1 MLNYKKKLIFGFF
14 CIILSNLLGIINP
27 KIVSKAI
34 DYFKTDIKPDHLL
47 AFAGALIGITI
58 ILGFFRF
65 LTRRTVI
72 VVSRLIENDMRN
84 DLFAKLQSLSSSF
97 YQRNSTGDIMARLTN
112 DLNAVRSVLGPGLM
126 YTVNTIATFIF
137 VIIMML
143 TISPLLTAMAMIPVP
158 LMVIV
163 VNYFNRQINKSY
175 TAVQAQYASIST
187 KAQENLAGIRIVK
200 SYVLEKLELDSFNLL
215 NQDYIRKNMR
225 YVKYNAAY
233 RPSMMLIVGLGV
245 VIILLFGGRMI
256 INNVITLGEFVAFNL
271 YLGMLVFPS
280 IALGWVMGI
289 FYQGVASMNRLD
301 YILSAESD
309 LVEERSQD
317 KLTSMLGQIEFK
329 NLTFTYPG
337 SDEPV
342 IKNFSLMVPPGN
354 IIAVVGKTG
363 TGKTTLMQLLTRT
376 FDPPD
381 GTLFIDNLDIKEVSL
396 KQLRGHIGYI
406 PQDTFL
412 FSDTIRNNIAFGV
425 AEADQEK
432 IEQAAQIAQIHQSVL
447 EFPNGYD
454 TILGERGINLSG
466 GQKQRVAIA
475 RAILKEPKILLLD
488 DALSAVDTITEEAI
502 LDDLR
507 SIMKDKTCFWISHR
521 ISSIK
526 NADHIIVLDQGEI
539 AEQGTHE
546 SLLLNNGIYA
556 DLFEKQQL
564 EESLN
569 LVE

>member
-1 MLNYKKKLIFGFF
+1 MIGVT
-14 CIILSNLLGIINP
+14 
-27 KIVSKAI
+27 IV
-34 DYFKTDIKPDHLL
+34 
-47 AFAGALIGITI
+47 
-58 ILGFFRF
+58 LGFFRF
-65 LTRRTVI
+65 LTRKTVI

-84 DLFAKLQSLSSSF
+84 DLFAKLQSLSSAF
-97 YQRNSTGDIMARLTN
+97 YQKNNTGDIMARLTN

-143 TISPLLTAMAMIPVP
+143 TISPLLTLMALIPVP
-158 LMVIV
+158 LMAIV

-175 TAVQAQYASIST
+175 SAVQAQYATISA

-215 NQDYIRKNMR
+215 NKDYIRKNMR

-233 RPSMMLIVGLGV
+233 RPSMMMIVGIGV
-245 VIILLFGGRMI
+245 AIILLFGGRMI
-256 INNVITLGEFVAFNL
+256 INDIITLGEFVAFNL

-289 FYQGVASMNRLD
+289 FYQGIASMNRLD
-301 YILSAESD
+301 HIFLAESEIED
-309 LVEERSQD
+309 ESKTED
-317 KLTSMLGQIEFK
+317 FKFIKGKIEFR
-329 NLTFTYPG
+329 NLSFTYPDTEQLVINNFDLRIKEG
-337 SDEPV
+337 S
-342 IKNFSLMVPPGN
+342 
-354 IIAVVGKTG
+354 IIAVVGRTG
-363 TGKTTLMQLLTRT
+363 SGKTTLMQLLTRT
-376 FDPPD
+376 FEPD
-381 GTLFIDNLDIKEVSL
+381 DATLFIDDNDINEL
-396 KQLRGHIGYI
+396 PIKQLRKHIGYI

-425 AEADQEK
+425 ADTDQDK
-432 IEQAAQIAQIHQSVL
+432 IEWAARMAQIHQSII

-466 GQKQRVAIA
+466 GQKQRIAIA

-488 DALSAVDTITEEAI
+488 DALSSVDTITEEAI
-502 LDDLR
+502 LNDLR
-507 SIMKDKTCFWISHR
+507 NIMQDKTCIWISHR

-539 AEQGTHE
+539 VEQGVHE
-546 SLLLNNGIYA
+546 NLLLNNGIYA

-564 EESLN
+564 EESLS
-569 LVE
+569 LTE

>member
-1 MLNYKKKLIFGFF
+1 
-14 CIILSNLLGIINP
+14 
-27 KIVSKAI
+27 
-34 DYFKTDIKPDHLL
+34 
-47 AFAGALIGITI
+47 
-58 ILGFFRF
+58 
-65 LTRRTVI
+65 
-72 VVSRLIENDMRN
+72 MRN
-84 DLFAKLQSLSSSF
+84 DLFAKLQSLTSTF
-97 YQRNSTGDIMARLTN
+97 YQKNNTGDIMARLTN

-143 TISPLLTAMAMIPVP
+143 TISPLLTFMAMIPVP
-158 LMVIV
+158 LMVIA

-175 TAVQAQYASIST
+175 TAVQAQYAAIST

-215 NQDYIRKNMR
+215 NEDYIKKNMR

-233 RPSMMLIVGLGV
+233 RPSMMLIVGIGV
-245 VIILLFGGRMI
+245 AIILLFGGRMI
-256 INNVITLGEFVAFNL
+256 INDVITLGEYVAFNL

-289 FYQGVASMNRLD
+289 FYQGIASMNRLD
-301 YILSAESD
+301 YILMAESD
-309 LVEERSQD
+309 IAD
-317 KLTSMLGQIEFK
+317 DPTSGESIPISGQIEFN
-329 NLTFTYPG
+329 NLSFTYPG
-337 SDEPV
+337 TEEPV
-342 IKNFSLMVPPGN
+342 LNNISLNVSSGE

-363 TGKTTLMQLLTRT
+363 SGKTTLMQLLTRT
-376 FDPPD
+376 FEPD
-381 GTLFIDNLDIKEVSL
+381 DNSLIIDGFDIKKISI
-396 KQLRGHIGYI
+396 KQLREHIGYI
-406 PQDTFL
+406 PQETFL

-425 AEADQEK
+425 ADAEQDK
-432 IEQAAQIAQIHQSVL
+432 IERAARIAQLHESII
-447 EFPNGYD
+447 EFPDGYD

-502 LDDLR
+502 LDDLKNV
-507 SIMKDKTCFWISHR
+507 MKNKTCFWVSHR

-526 NADHIIVLDQGEI
+526 NADHIIVLDQGAV
-539 AEQGTHE
+539 AEQGTHDE
-546 SLLLNNGIYA
+546 LILNNGIYA

-564 EESLN
+564 EESLS
-569 LVE
+569 LAE

>member
-1 MLNYKKKLIFGFF
+1 M
-14 CIILSNLLGIINP
+14 LGIINP
-27 KIVSKAI
+27 KIVSRAI
-34 DYFKTDIKPDHLL
+34 DYLQGNIETSRLL
-47 AFAGALIGITI
+47 TFAGALIGVTI
-58 ILGFFRF
+58 IFGFFRF

-84 DLFAKLQSLSSSF
+84 DLFAKLQSLSSTF
-97 YQRNSTGDIMARLTN
+97 YQKNNTGDIMARLTN

-143 TISPLLTAMAMIPVP
+143 TISPLLTLMAMIPVP
-158 LMVIV
+158 LMAIM
-163 VNYFNRQINKSY
+163 VNFFNRQINKTYSD
-175 TAVQAQYASIST
+175 VQAQYATIST

-215 NQDYIRKNMR
+215 NKDYIKKNMR

-233 RPSMMLIVGLGV
+233 RPSMVLIVGIGIA
-245 VIILLFGGRMI
+245 IILLFGGRMI
-256 INNVITLGEFVAFNL
+256 INDIITLGEYVAFNL

-289 FYQGVASMNRLD
+289 FYQGIASMNRLD
-301 YILSAESD
+301 YILMAESD
-309 LVEERSQD
+309 ITNESEADEVASITGR
-317 KLTSMLGQIEFK
+317 IEFK
-329 NLTFTYPG
+329 NLTFAYPG
-337 SDEPV
+337 TEDPV
-342 IKNFSLMVPPGN
+342 LKDICLNVSNGD

-363 TGKTTLMQLLTRT
+363 SGKTTLMQLLTRT
-376 FDPPD
+376 FEPVD
-381 GTLFIDNLDIKEVSL
+381 GTLFIDDRDIKKLSL
-396 KQLRGHIGYI
+396 KQLRENIGYI

-412 FSDTIRNNIAFGV
+412 FSDSIRNNISFGV
-425 AEADQEK
+425 ADVNQEK
-432 IEQAAQIAQIHQSVL
+432 IEWAARIAQIHDSII
-447 EFPNGYD
+447 EFPDGYD

-502 LDDLR
+502 LDDLKN
-507 SIMKDKTCFWISHR
+507 IMKNKTCFWVSHR

-526 NADHIIVLDQGEI
+526 NADYIIVLEQGEVV
-539 AEQGTHE
+539 EQGTHE
-546 SLLLNNGIYA
+546 ELLLNNGIYA

-564 EESLN
+564 EESLS

>member
-97 YQRNSTGDIMARLTN
+97 YQRNNTGDIMARLTN

-289 FYQGVASMNRLD
+289 S
-301 YILSAESD
+301 
-309 LVEERSQD
+309 
-317 KLTSMLGQIEFK
+317 
-329 NLTFTYPG
+329 
-337 SDEPV
+337 
-342 IKNFSLMVPPGN
+342 
-354 IIAVVGKTG
+354 
-363 TGKTTLMQLLTRT
+363 TRE
-376 FDPPD
+376 
-381 GTLFIDNLDIKEVSL
+381 L
-396 KQLRGHIGYI
+396 
-406 PQDTFL
+406 
-412 FSDTIRNNIAFGV
+412 
-425 AEADQEK
+425 
-432 IEQAAQIAQIHQSVL
+432 HQ
-447 EFPNGYD
+447 
-454 TILGERGINLSG
+454 
-466 GQKQRVAIA
+466 
-475 RAILKEPKILLLD
+475 
-488 DALSAVDTITEEAI
+488 
-502 LDDLR
+502 
-507 SIMKDKTCFWISHR
+507 
-521 ISSIK
+521 
-526 NADHIIVLDQGEI
+526 
-539 AEQGTHE
+539 
-546 SLLLNNGIYA
+546 
-556 DLFEKQQL
+556 
-564 EESLN
+564 
-569 LVE
+569 

>member
-1 MLNYKKKLIFGFF
+1 MIFGFF
-14 CIILSNLLGIINP
+14 CIVLSNLLGIINP

-34 DYFKTDIKPDHLL
+34 DYLQNDINIERLL
-47 AFAGALIGITI
+47 MYAGALIGITI
-58 ILGFFRF
+58 IFGFFRF

-84 DLFAKLQSLSSSF
+84 DLFAKLQSLTSTF
-97 YQRNSTGDIMARLTN
+97 YQKNSTGDIMARLTN

-126 YTVNTIATFIF
+126 YTTNTIATFIF

-143 TISPLLTAMAMIPVP
+143 TISPLLTLLAMIPVP
-158 LMVIV
+158 LMVIA

-175 TAVQAQYASIST
+175 TAVQAQYATIST

-215 NQDYIRKNMR
+215 NKDYIKKNMR

-233 RPSMMLIVGLGV
+233 RPSMMLIVGMGIA
-245 VIILLFGGRMI
+245 IILLFGGKMI
-256 INNVITLGEFVAFNL
+256 INDVITLGEYVAFNL

-289 FYQGVASMNRLD
+289 FYQGIASMNRLD
-301 YILSAESD
+301 YILTAESD
-309 LVEERSQD
+309 IADVNKNEREISI
-317 KLTSMLGQIEFK
+317 SGQIEFK
-329 NLTFTYPG
+329 DLSFTYPG
-337 SDEPV
+337 TEEKV
-342 IKNFSLMVPPGN
+342 LKNINISVSSGD

-363 TGKTTLMQLLTRT
+363 SGKTTLMQLLTRIFEPAAET
-376 FDPPD
+376 LMLD
-381 GTLFIDNLDIKEVSL
+381 GRDIKEISL
-396 KQLRGHIGYI
+396 TQLREKIGYI

-412 FSDTIRNNIAFGV
+412 FSDSIRNNVAFGV
-425 AEADQEK
+425 ADAEQKK
-432 IEQAAQIAQIHQSVL
+432 IEWAARVAQIHDSIL

-488 DALSAVDTITEEAI
+488 DALSAVDTLTEEAI
-502 LDDLR
+502 LNDLKN
-507 SIMKDKTCFWISHR
+507 IMLNKTCFWVSHR

-526 NADHIIVLDQGEI
+526 NADQIIVLDQG
-539 AEQGTHE
+539 AVVEQGTHE
-546 SLLLNNGIYA
+546 ELLLNNGIYA

-569 LVE
+569 LAE